1 MNRLEA
7 LSRIDD
13 LLETCKRC
21 EKRPKNVGDMKKLCL
36 HECVTGLELQE
47 MGKAL
52 IEITRKKRLE
62 KRIDYAR

>member
-1 MNRLEA
+1 MNRFEV

-13 LLETCKRC
+13 LLEVCKGC
-21 EKRPKNVGDMKKLCL
+21 KKRPQKVGDMKKLCL